1 MRDHYH
7 NTYIE
12 AHGEPRKITM
22 KKSFIVPHTLVLLLG
37 MMLLAYVSTWLIPQG
52 YFETVIL
59 DNGRSAVVAGTYAL
73 TDDQIRL
80 SPMDFLVAIP
90 RALAAAQDVIFF
102 VFIVGGVLSIAR
114 ATGTIDALIGRLL
127 ERFGHKP
134 HLLIFMVVFCFAL
147 ASGAIGTAG
156 EYIPFVLILVG
167 LCKAMR
173 LDAMTA
179 VGMVVVGYGIGYG
192 VSAFSPFTVMVAQQ
206 VAGIPLYSGIELR
219 LAIFVPFVLIGFHH
233 VWRYAKMV
241 QANPASSYTA
251 GLPCPL
257 ENTTQGNYPSL
268 NIRHKLI
275 LFGLVASILV
285 AVWGISQKGWY
296 LYELGA
302 VFILWG
308 ILTAIVGQL
317 SADTAANKFIDGVK
331 DLATTAILIGIA
343 RGIAL
348 IMEDGQILHTLVH
361 AMSMPLSYLGAE
373 LAAVGMFVMQTILNF
388 FIPSGSG
395 QAYVTMPLMAP
406 VGDIIGV
413 NRQIAV
419 LAYQFGDGFSNMIIP
434 TNAVLMGIIGMAG
447 VPYHLWF
454 KFCFPLL
461 IKLMFA
467 ASVVLVLAVVFD
479 YGADVQ
485 PAQIQAMGLIGDLRL
500 APTI

>member
-1 MRDHYH
+1 MS
-7 NTYIE
+7 NQ
-12 AHGEPRKITM
+12 AV
-22 KKSFIVPHTLVLLLG
+22 KSGFKVPHTLILLLS
-37 MMLLAYVSTWLIPQG
+37 MMVVAYIATWLVPQG
-52 YFETVIL
+52 FFETVTL
-59 DNGRSAVVAGTYAL
+59 DNGRQAVVAGTYAL
-73 TDDQIRL
+73 SDTQIRL

-114 ATGTIDALIGRLL
+114 STGTIDAFIGRLL

-134 HLLIFMVVFCFAL
+134 EWLIFMVVFCFAM

-167 LCKAMR
+167 LCKAMK
-173 LDAMTA
+173 LDALTA
-179 VGMVVVGYGIGYG
+179 VGMIVTGYGIGYG

-206 VAGIPLYSGIELR
+206 VAGIPLYSGLELR
-219 LAIFVPFVLIGFHH
+219 LAIFIPFVLIGFHH

-241 QANPASSYTA
+241 KADPNSSLTAS
-251 GLPCPL
+251 LPCPL
-257 ENTTQGNYPSL
+257 DYTQQGDYPL
-268 NIRHKLI
+268 LQTRHKLI
-275 LFGLVASILV
+275 LLGLVVTIIT

-308 ILTAIVGQL
+308 VFTAIVGKL
-317 SADTAANKFIDGVK
+317 NADTAATKFIDGVK

-361 AMSMPLSYLGAE
+361 GMSMPLSHLGAE
-373 LAAVGMFVMQTILNF
+373 FASVGMFIMQTLLNL

-406 VGDIIGV
+406 VGDLIGV

-447 VPYHLWF
+447 VPYHIWF
-454 KFCFPLL
+454 KFCFPLIL
-461 IKLMFA
+461 KLMAA
-467 ASVVLVLAVVFD
+467 ASLVLVLAVVFD

-485 PAQIQAMGLIGDLRL
+485 PNIEQAQCFAFFDDSLLS
-500 APTI
+500 

>member
-1 MRDHYH
+1 MQ
-7 NTYIE
+7 
-12 AHGEPRKITM
+12 KQF
-22 KKSFIVPHTLVLLLG
+22 KVPHTLILLLG
-37 MMLLAYVSTWLIPQG
+37 MMLVAYVATWLVPQG
-52 YFETVIL
+52 AYETVTL
-59 DNGRSAVVAGTYAL
+59 DNGRQAVVPDTYSYSAEQVRL
-73 TDDQIRL
+73 T
-80 SPMDFLVAIP
+80 PMDFLVAIP

-102 VFIVGGVLSIAR
+102 IFIVGGVLAIAR

-127 ERFGHKP
+127 EKFGTRP
-134 HLLIFMVVFCFAL
+134 HMLIFMVVFCFAL

-179 VGMVVVGYGIGYG
+179 VGMVVTGYGIGYG
-192 VSAFSPFTVMVAQQ
+192 ISAFNPFTVMVAQR
-206 VAGIPLYSGIELR
+206 VAEIPVYSGIELR
-219 LAIFVPFVLIGFHH
+219 LALILPFVIIGFHH
-233 VWRYAKMV
+233 VWSYAKKV
-241 QANPASSYTA
+241 LDNPDNSMTA

-257 ENTTQGNYPSL
+257 AGTTQSYPQL
-268 NIRHKLI
+268 NSRHKAI
-275 LFGLVASILV
+275 LFGLIATIVV

-296 LYELGA
+296 LYQLGA
-302 VFILWG
+302 LFICWG
-308 ILTAIVGQL
+308 IFTAVIGKL
-317 SADTAANKFIDGVK
+317 SADDAADRFIEGVK
-331 DLATTAILIGIA
+331 DLATTAMLVGVA

-361 AMSMPLSYLGAE
+361 GMSMPLSYLGAE
-373 LAAVGMFVMQTILNF
+373 LASVGMFIMQTILNL

-395 QAYVTMPLMAP
+395 QAYVTMPLMVP

-454 KFCFPLL
+454 KFCFPLIL
-461 IKLMFA
+461 KLMA
-467 ASVVLVLAVVFD
+467 AAALVLVLCVSFD

-485 PAQIQAMGLIGDLRL
+485 PKLDQVSLSGN
-500 APTI
+500 

>member
-1 MRDHYH
+1 MMS
-7 NTYIE
+7 E
-12 AHGEPRKITM
+12 KF
-22 KKSFIVPHTLVLLLG
+22 KVPHTLILLLS
-37 MMLLAYVSTWLIPQG
+37 MMLVAYIATWLVPQG
-52 YFETVIL
+52 FFETVTL
-59 DNGRSAVVAGTYAL
+59 DNGRQAVVAGTYA
-73 TDDQIRL
+73 TIDEQIRL
-80 SPMDFLVAIP
+80 SPMDFFVAIP
-90 RALAAAQDVIFF
+90 RAFAAAQDVIFF
-102 VFIVGGVLSIAR
+102 IFIVGGVLSIAR

-127 ERFGHKP
+127 ERFGNKP
-134 HLLIFMVVFCFAL
+134 HMLIFMVVFTFAM

-167 LCKAMR
+167 LCRAMH

-192 VSAFSPFTVMVAQQ
+192 VSAFNPFTVMVAQQ
-206 VAGIPLYSGIELR
+206 VAGLPLYSGIELR

-233 VWRYAKMV
+233 VWRYAKLV
-241 QANPASSYTA
+241 QADPNKSMTIGLANPLA
-251 GLPCPL
+251 GS
-257 ENTTQGNYPSL
+257 EQADYPQL

-275 LFGLVASILV
+275 LFGLVAAIAI
-285 AVWGISQKGWY
+285 AVWGISQHGWY
-296 LYELGA
+296 LYQLGA
-302 VFILWG
+302 VFIIWG
-308 ILTAIVGQL
+308 IFTAVVGRL
-317 SADTAANKFIDGVK
+317 NADTASERFIEGVK
-331 DLATTAILIGIA
+331 DLATTAILVGIA

-361 AMSMPLSYLGAE
+361 AMSSPLSHLGAE
-373 LAAVGMFVMQTILNF
+373 LAAVGMFMMQTLLNL

-454 KFCFPLL
+454 KFCFPLIL
-461 IKLMFA
+461 KLMFA
-467 ASVVLVLAVVFD
+467 ASIVLILAVVFD

-485 PAQIQAMGLIGDLRL
+485 PVVEPLASISLKTSMQAFK
-500 APTI
+500 

>member
-1 MRDHYH
+1 MTD
-7 NTYIE
+7 
-12 AHGEPRKITM
+12 KF
-22 KKSFIVPHTLVLLLG
+22 KVPHTLVLLLF
-37 MMLLAYVSTWLIPQG
+37 MMLVAYIATWLIPQG
-52 YFETVIL
+52 FFETVTL
-59 DNGRSAVVAGTYAL
+59 ENGREAVVAGTYSLAD
-73 TDDQIRL
+73 TQIRL
-80 SPMDFLVAIP
+80 SPKDFFVAIP

-102 VFIVGGVLSIAR
+102 VFIVGGVLAIAR

-127 ERFGHKP
+127 ERFGEKP
-134 HLLIFMVVFCFAL
+134 YLLIFMVIFTFAL

-206 VAGIPLYSGIELR
+206 VADVPLYSGIELR
-219 LAIFVPFVLIGFHH
+219 LAIFIPFVLIGFHH
-233 VWRYAKMV
+233 VWKYALMV
-241 QANPASSYTA
+241 QKDPKRSLTA
-251 GLPCPL
+251 ELSCPL
-257 ENTTQGNYPSL
+257 AGTEQTEYPPL
-268 NIRHKLI
+268 NARHALI
-275 LFGLVASILV
+275 LSGLVISIGI

-302 VFILWG
+302 VFIIWG
-308 ILTAIVGQL
+308 IFTALVGRL
-317 SADTAANKFIDGVK
+317 SADEAAIRFIEGVQ
-331 DLATTAILIGIA
+331 DLATTGILIGVA

-361 AMSMPLSYLGAE
+361 YMSMPLSHLGPEIAS
-373 LAAVGMFVMQTILNF
+373 VGMFLMQSILNL

-454 KFCFPLL
+454 KFCFPLF
-461 IKLMFA
+461 IKLTLA

-485 PAQIQAMGLIGDLRL
+485 PSIQDSNVQSNLMLNNVNAQELHVAR
-500 APTI
+500 T

>member
-1 MRDHYH
+1 
-7 NTYIE
+7 
-12 AHGEPRKITM
+12 M
-22 KKSFIVPHTLVLLLG
+22 KEGFKVPHTLILLLS
-37 MMLLAYVSTWLIPQG
+37 MMLVAYIATWLVPQG
-52 YFETVIL
+52 FFDTVTL
-59 DNGRSAVVAGTYAL
+59 DNGRQAVVPGTYAL
-73 TDDQIRL
+73 AEAQTHL
-80 SPMDFLVAIP
+80 TPMDFLVAIP
-90 RALAAAQDVIFF
+90 RAFAAAQDVIFF

-134 HLLIFMVVFCFAL
+134 NILIFMVVFCFAL
-147 ASGAIGTAG
+147 ASGVIGTAG

-179 VGMVVVGYGIGYG
+179 VGMVVAGYGIGYG
-192 VSAFSPFTVMVAQQ
+192 VSAFNPFTVMVAQK
-206 VAGIPLYSGIELR
+206 VADIPVYSGIELR
-219 LAIFVPFVLIGFHH
+219 LAIFLPFVLIGFHH
-233 VWRYAKMV
+233 VWSYAKKV
-241 QANPASSYTA
+241 QANPELSLTK

-257 ENTTQGNYPSL
+257 AGSAEANYPVL
-268 NIRHKLI
+268 NKRHQMI
-275 LFGLVASILV
+275 LFGLVATIIT

-302 VFILWG
+302 VFISWG
-308 ILTAIVGQL
+308 IFTTLVGQIG
-317 SADTAANKFIDGVK
+317 ADRAANEFIEGVK
-331 DLATTAILIGIA
+331 DLATTAILIGVA

-348 IMEDGQILHTLVH
+348 IMEDGQILHTLVY
-361 AMSMPLSYLGAE
+361 AMSSPLSHLGAE
-373 LAAVGMFVMQTILNF
+373 LAAVGMFIMQTLLNL

-413 NRQIAV
+413 YRQVAV

-454 KFCFPLL
+454 RFCLPLFG
-461 IKLMFA
+461 KLMLA
-467 ASVVLVLAVVFD
+467 ASVVLVLAVTFG
-479 YGADVQ
+479 YGEDVQ
-485 PAQIQAMGLIGDLRL
+485 PKVNATTQVHS
-500 APTI
+500 

>member
-1 MRDHYH
+1 
-7 NTYIE
+7 
-12 AHGEPRKITM
+12 M
-22 KKSFIVPHTLVLLLG
+22 KEGFKVPHTLVLLLS
-37 MMLLAYVSTWLIPQG
+37 MMLIAYIATWIVPQG
-52 YFETVIL
+52 FFETTTL
-59 DNGRSAVVAGTYAL
+59 DNGRQAVIPGTYTLADTSTHL
-73 TDDQIRL
+73 T
-80 SPMDFLVAIP
+80 PMDFLVAIP
-90 RALAAAQDVIFF
+90 RAFAAAQDVIFF
-102 VFIVGGVLSIAR
+102 VLIIGGVLAIAR

-127 ERFGHKP
+127 EKFDHKP
-134 HLLIFMVVFCFAL
+134 NLLIFMVVFCFAM

-179 VGMVVVGYGIGYG
+179 VGMTIAGYGIGYG
-192 VSAFSPFTVMVAQQ
+192 VSAFNPFTVMVAQN
-206 VAGIPLYSGIELR
+206 VADIPVYSGIELR
-219 LAIFVPFVLIGFHH
+219 LAIFLPFVLIGFHH
-233 VWRYAKMV
+233 VWSYAKKV
-241 QANPASSYTA
+241 YADPSQSLTNH
-251 GLPCPL
+251 LPCPL
-257 ENTTQGNYPSL
+257 ANHDEQGYPAL
-268 NIRHKLI
+268 NGRHKLI
-275 LFGLVASILV
+275 LLGLIATICT

-302 VFILWG
+302 VFIFWG
-308 ILTAIVGQL
+308 IFTTIIGQL
-317 SADTAANKFIDGVK
+317 NADRAANEFIEGVR
-331 DLATTAILIGIA
+331 DLASTALLVGVA

-361 AMSMPLSYLGAE
+361 AMSSPLSHLSAE
-373 LAAVGMFVMQTILNF
+373 LAAVGMFIMQTVLNL

-413 NRQIAV
+413 NRQVAV

-454 KFCFPLL
+454 RFCLPL
-461 IKLMFA
+461 IGKLTA
-467 ASVVLVLAVVFD
+467 AAALVLVLAVTFD

-485 PAQIQAMGLIGDLRL
+485 PKVDQANLN
-500 APTI
+500 ATQ

>member
-1 MRDHYH
+1 MHF
-7 NTYIE
+7 
-12 AHGEPRKITM
+12 K
-22 KKSFIVPHTLVLLLG
+22 VPHTLILLLS
-37 MMLLAYVSTWLIPQG
+37 MMLVAYVATWIVPQG
-52 YFETVIL
+52 FFETVTL
-59 DNGRSAVVAGTYAL
+59 ENGRNAVIAGTYAVAEE
-73 TDDQIRL
+73 QIRL
-80 SPMDFLVAIP
+80 TPLDFLVAIP

-102 VFIVGGVLSIAR
+102 VFIVGGVLAIAR

-127 ERFGHKP
+127 EKFGETP
-134 HLLIFMVVFCFAL
+134 YLLIFMVIFTFAL

-192 VSAFSPFTVMVAQQ
+192 VSAFSPFTVMIAQQ
-206 VAGIPLYSGIELR
+206 IADIPLYSGIELR
-219 LAIFVPFVLIGFHH
+219 LAIFLPFVLIGFHH
-233 VWRYAKMV
+233 VWRYASRVKADPQHSMTV
-241 QANPASSYTA
+241 
-251 GLPCPL
+251 GLACPL
-257 ENTTQGNYPSL
+257 QNQTQIDYPKL
-268 NIRHKLI
+268 NLGHKLI
-275 LFGLVASILV
+275 LLGLVMTIIL
-285 AVWGISQKGWY
+285 AVWGISQRGWY

-302 VFILWG
+302 IFILWG
-308 ILTAIVGQL
+308 MFTTIIGRL
-317 SADTAANKFIDGVK
+317 SADEAANRFIEGVQ
-331 DLATTAILIGIA
+331 DLATTALLVGVA

-361 AMSMPLSYLGAE
+361 YMSLPLSYLGAE
-373 LAAVGMFVMQTILNF
+373 LAAVGMFVMQSFLNL

-406 VGDIIGV
+406 VGDLVSV

-419 LAYQFGDGFSNMIIP
+419 LAYQFGDGFANMIVP

-454 KFCFPLL
+454 KFCLPLMV
-461 IKLMFA
+461 KLMTA
-467 ASVVLVLAVVFD
+467 AAVVLVLAVVFD

-485 PAQIQAMGLIGDLRL
+485 PNVEQSNISVLDITENTVRRN
-500 APTI
+500 T

>member
-1 MRDHYH
+1 M
-7 NTYIE
+7 TE
-12 AHGEPRKITM
+12 KF
-22 KKSFIVPHTLVLLLG
+22 KVPHTLILLLS
-37 MMLLAYVSTWLIPQG
+37 MMLVAYIATWLVPQG
-52 YFETVIL
+52 FFETVTL
-59 DNGRSAVVAGTYAL
+59 DNGREAVVAGTYAQSD
-73 TDDQIRL
+73 TQIRL
-80 SPMDFLVAIP
+80 TPMDFLVAIP

-114 ATGTIDALIGRLL
+114 ATGTIDALIGSLL
-127 ERFGHKP
+127 DKFGEKP

-206 VAGIPLYSGIELR
+206 VAGLPLYSGLELR
-219 LAIFVPFVLIGFHH
+219 LAIFIPFVLIGFHH

-241 QANPASSYTA
+241 QNDPSKSLTA

-257 ENTTQGNYPSL
+257 NNAEATGYPVLSG
-268 NIRHKLI
+268 RHKLI
-275 LFGLVASILV
+275 LFGLVAAIVS
-285 AVWGISQKGWY
+285 AVWGISQYGWY
-296 LYELGA
+296 LYQLGA

-308 ILTAIVGQL
+308 MFTAIVGQL
-317 SADTAANKFIDGVK
+317 SADTAAERFIDGVK

-361 AMSMPLSYLGAE
+361 GMSLPLSHLGAE
-373 LAAVGMFVMQTILNF
+373 IAAVGMFIMQSFLNL

-454 KFCFPLL
+454 KFCFPLIL
-461 IKLMFA
+461 KLTAA
-467 ASVVLVLAVVFD
+467 ASIVLVLAVVFD

-485 PAQIQAMGLIGDLRL
+485 PTVAGLINLK
-500 APTI
+500 

>member
-1 MRDHYH
+1 
-7 NTYIE
+7 
-12 AHGEPRKITM
+12 M
-22 KKSFIVPHTLVLLLG
+22 KTAFKVPHTLVLLLG
-37 MMLLAYVSTWLIPQG
+37 MMLVAYIATWLVPQG
-52 YFETVIL
+52 FFQTVTL
-59 DNGRSAVVAGTYAL
+59 DNGRQAVVAGTYAL
-73 TDDQIRL
+73 SDTQIRL
-80 SPMDFLVAIP
+80 TPMDFLVAIP

-114 ATGTIDALIGRLL
+114 ATGTIDALIGALL
-127 ERFGHKP
+127 ERFGERP
-134 HLLIFMVVFCFAL
+134 ERLIFMVVFCFAI

-179 VGMVVVGYGIGYG
+179 VGMIVTGYGIGYG

-206 VAGIPLYSGIELR
+206 VADVPLYSGIELR
-219 LAIFVPFVLIGFHH
+219 LAIFIPFVLIGFHH
-233 VWRYAKMV
+233 VWRYAKQV
-241 QANPASSYTA
+241 QADPAASLTA

-257 ENTTQGNYPSL
+257 GGAEQNGYPSL
-268 NIRHKLI
+268 NVRHKTI
-275 LFGLVASILV
+275 LFALVATIAV
-285 AVWGISQKGWY
+285 AVWGISEQGWY

-302 VFILWG
+302 IFILWG
-308 ILTAIVGQL
+308 IVTTIVGQL
-317 SADTAANKFIDGVK
+317 PADDAAERFIDGVK

-348 IMEDGQILHTLVH
+348 IMEDGQILHTLVY
-361 AMSMPLSYLGAE
+361 AMSSPLSQLGAE
-373 LAAVGMFVMQTILNF
+373 LAAVGMFVMQTILNL

-406 VGDIIGV
+406 VGDLIGV

-454 KFCFPLL
+454 KFCFPLI
-461 IKLMFA
+461 IKLMLA

-485 PAQIQAMGLIGDLRL
+485 PQISQLIEV
-500 APTI
+500 ATEQVA

>member
-1 MRDHYH
+1 MS
-7 NTYIE
+7 E
-12 AHGEPRKITM
+12 KF
-22 KKSFIVPHTLVLLLG
+22 KVPHTLILLLS
-37 MMLLAYVSTWLIPQG
+37 MMLVAYVATWLVPQG
-52 YFETVIL
+52 FFETVTL
-59 DNGRSAVVAGTYAL
+59 ENGREAVVAGTYAL
-73 TDDQIRL
+73 AEEQIRL
-80 SPMDFLVAIP
+80 SPMDFFVAIP

-102 VFIVGGVLSIAR
+102 VFIVGGVLAIAR
-114 ATGTIDALIGRLL
+114 STGTIDALIGRLL

-134 HLLIFMVVFCFAL
+134 QLLIFMVVFTFAM

-179 VGMVVVGYGIGYG
+179 VGMVVTGYGIGYG

-206 VAGIPLYSGIELR
+206 VADIPLYSGIELR
-219 LAIFVPFVLIGFHH
+219 LAIFIPFVLIGFHH
-233 VWRYAKMV
+233 VWRYAKQV
-241 QANPASSYTA
+241 QADPSASLTA

-257 ENTTQGNYPSL
+257 SGAEETDYPAL

-275 LFGLVASILV
+275 LFGLVATIAI

-302 VFILWG
+302 IFVIWG
-308 ILTAIVGQL
+308 IFTAIIGQL
-317 SADTAANKFIDGVK
+317 PADTAANKFIEGVQ
-331 DLATTAILIGIA
+331 DLATTAILIGVA

-348 IMEDGQILHTLVH
+348 IMEDGQILHSLVY
-361 AMSMPLSYLGAE
+361 AMSSPLSHLGAE
-373 LAAVGMFVMQTILNF
+373 LAAVGMFVMQTILNL

-406 VGDIIGV
+406 VGDLIGV

-454 KFCFPLL
+454 KFCFPLIL
-461 IKLMFA
+461 KLMAA
-467 ASVVLVLAVVFD
+467 ASIVLVLAVVFD

-485 PAQIQAMGLIGDLRL
+485 PTVNASQLQMEMA
-500 APTI
+500 TE